1 MSTGHDETT
10 GDDKGVMKTRSKRE
24 RKGMY
29 SRRASASA

>member
-10 GDDKGVMKTRSKRE
+10 GDKRMMKTCSNTEWKE
-24 RKGMY
+24 MS